1 MKSLSGRVFLVLL
14 LGIMLSAG
22 FTLSIALNERENSLI
37 QSRES
42 HFLERAAQLVL
53 AIDGLPNETRPA
65 FMKLLPRFG
74 MRIDVNPDLR
84 YQLPSTVNSAKM
96 ADKLGDEFHV
106 TNLPP
111 LPCPSYNPITQ
122 TSQKEIQPAP
132 PLCENIAIMLHDG
145 SHLSMILFP
154 PKNPIPPLNADFY
167 PYLGMFLMFIAAL
180 AFFVA
185 RMTIRPLQKLSQAA
199 IDLGNDINHAPLAVV
214 GATELRQATT
224 AFNAMQARIR
234 TYINQRTHM
243 LAAIT
248 HDLQTPLTRL
258 RLRIEKVDDNEL
270 RERLISDLS
279 SMQDMVREGL
289 MLARSMD
296 NSEARQV
303 LNLDSLI
310 DSVVSNAIDAG
321 QPVTLEGTTNM
332 SIKAQPQAISRCLNN
347 LIDNALKYGRYA
359 NVIVSANSPN
369 IAVIKVRDGGSG
381 IPEIEIEKV
390 FTPFY
395 RLETSRSR
403 ESGGTGLG
411 LTIARNIIEQ
421 HGGSLTLAN
430 HPQGGLEATLTLPSK
445 LLRAT
450 QK

>member
-1 MKSLSGRVFLVLL
+1 
-14 LGIMLSAG
+14 
-22 FTLSIALNERENSLI
+22 
-37 QSRES
+37 
-42 HFLERAAQLVL
+42 
-53 AIDGLPNETRPA
+53 
-65 FMKLLPRFG
+65 
-74 MRIDVNPDLR
+74 
-84 YQLPSTVNSAKM
+84 
-96 ADKLGDEFHV
+96 
-106 TNLPP
+106 
-111 LPCPSYNPITQ
+111 
-122 TSQKEIQPAP
+122 
-132 PLCENIAIMLHDG
+132 
-145 SHLSMILFP
+145 
-154 PKNPIPPLNADFY
+154 
-167 PYLGMFLMFIAAL
+167 
-180 AFFVA
+180 
-185 RMTIRPLQKLSQAA
+185 
-199 IDLGNDINHAPLAVV
+199 
-214 GATELRQATT
+214 
-224 AFNAMQARIR
+224 
-234 TYINQRTHM
+234 
-243 LAAIT
+243 
-248 HDLQTPLTRL
+248 
-258 RLRIEKVDDNEL
+258 
-270 RERLISDLS
+270 
-279 SMQDMVREGL
+279 MQDMVREGL